1 MLACTGIVY
10 GFEGRIRVLHVGVF
24 SGSYWDAPVGN
35 CYAVIDA
42 AIERFE
48 ETHPGIRVEYTSGI
62 LKRDY
67 SEWLIG
73 QFLLG
78 REPDVFMI
86 LPEDF
91 GMLYGLGALE
101 PLDQWIERDGEVF
114 QKDFYFAALEGG
126 RTKEIQYALPYEC
139 VPTLMFVN
147 KSLLKEEGIAVPG
160 NDWSWERF

>member
-24 SGSYWDAPVGN
+24 SGSYWNAPVGN

-101 PLDQWIERDGEVF
+101 PLDQWI
-114 QKDFYFAALEGG
+114 
-126 RTKEIQYALPYEC
+126 
-139 VPTLMFVN
+139 
-147 KSLLKEEGIAVPG
+147 
-160 NDWSWERF
+160 